1 MVVSLMVFEINCYWS
16 IFLLLKQ
23 DLKQANHF
31 EGKSIIYLIIMA
43 IHNSLTI
50 KVLNMDDDQNSERI

>member
-1 MVVSLMVFEINCYWS
+1 MVFEINCYWS

>member
-1 MVVSLMVFEINCYWS
+1 MVFEINCYWS

-31 EGKSIIYLIIMA
+31 EGKSILYLIIMA

>member
-1 MVVSLMVFEINCYWS
+1 MVFEINCYWS

-31 EGKSIIYLIIMA
+31 EGKSIIFLIIMA